1 MKRLL
6 MFSVM
11 MVLFA
16 PLVFGSTIYF
26 DRVTTYTDG
35 SAIPSAK
42 IPTIVYKAYTGPASA
57 GPWTAGGTVTDNLA
71 LPALEPG
78 AGQTL
83 WYTVDATLDGM
94 TSAKAAAKSK
104 TVPFSLPVVPSI
116 REVK

>member
-16 PLVFGSTIYF
+16 PLVFGATIYF

-57 GPWTAGGTVTDNLA
+57 GPWTPGGTVTDNLA
-71 LPALEPG
+71 LPALEPA
-78 AGQTL
+78 AGTTL
-83 WYTVDATLDGM
+83 WYSMDATLDGM
-94 TSAKAAAKSK
+94 TSGKAAGVSK

>member
-16 PLVFGSTIYF
+16 PLVFGATIYF

-35 SAIPSAK
+35 TNIDPAK
-42 IPTIVYKAYTGPASA
+42 VPTIVYKAYTGPASS

-94 TSAKAAAKSK
+94 SSAKAAAKSK

>member
-16 PLVFGSTIYF
+16 PLVFGATIYF
-26 DRVTTYTDG
+26 DRVTTYVDG

-42 IPTIVYKAYTGPASA
+42 IPTIVYRAYTGPSDT

-71 LPALEPG
+71 LPALEPA
-78 AGQTL
+78 AGTTL
-83 WYTVDATLDGM
+83 WYSVDATLDGM
-94 TSAKAAAKSK
+94 TSARSAAKSK
-104 TVPFSLPVVPSI
+104 AVPFSLPVVPSI